1 MRSLDDLAAVGIE
14 PPYALLASLVGVAG
28 ARVNFARGQAY
39 HWSDDLSDPLDREQY
54 HFDEVIFRYSSPGGG
69 DPRVK
74 PEGRSLL
81 LRRPRI

>member
-1 MRSLDDLAAVGIE
+1 
-14 PPYALLASLVGVAG
+14 
-28 ARVNFARGQAY
+28 
-39 HWSDDLSDPLDREQY
+39 
-54 HFDEVIFRYSSPGGG
+54 VIFRYSSPGGG